1 MTSTSGKIIVFDEIE
16 STQLLAKEYIEQG
29 KSNHGLV
36 IQAKKQIQGKG
47 RLDRSWASP
56 KGGLWMSTILQ
67 KKIPLK
73 YFQGFSVRIGLA
85 ISESLEELLDLPFRV
100 KWPNDLF
107 LKNKKV
113 GGILIDLSSQEIF
126 LKHLILGIGLNV
138 NFKLS
143 SLSDELQKTATTIF
157 HESGKEYS
165 IEKIRDVIL
174 TTQRAIVLQF
184 EKGLLPNI
192 TTLWKERS
200 VSFDST
206 VKVRLKEKVIEGVEK
221 GITLNGDL
229 IIQTSV
235 GEEIISVGEIEQVIG
250 FEG

>member
-47 RLDRSWASP
+47 RLDRIWASP

>member
-1 MTSTSGKIIVFDEIE
+1 MTSTSGKVIVFDEIE
-16 STQLLAKEYIEQG
+16 STQLLAKEYIKQG
-29 KSNHGLV
+29 KSTHGLV
-36 IQAKKQIQGKG
+36 IQAKKQKQGKG
-47 RLDRSWASP
+47 RLDCRWASP
-56 KGGLWMSTILQ
+56 SGGLWMSTILQ

-85 ISESLEELLDLPFRV
+85 ISESLEELLQLPFRV

-113 GGILIDLSSQEIF
+113 GGILIDLSSQDIF
-126 LKHLILGIGLNV
+126 LKHLVLGIGLNV
-138 NFKLS
+138 NFNLS
-143 SLSDELQKTATTIF
+143 SLPDDLQKTATTIYN
-157 HESGKEYS
+157 ESGKEFS
-165 IEKIRDVIL
+165 LDKIRDVII
-174 TTQRAIVLQF
+174 TTQRAIVKQF

-206 VKVRLKEKVIEGVEK
+206 VKIRLKEKVIEGIEK

-229 IIQTSV
+229 IIQTSER
-235 GEEIISVGEIEQVIG
+235 EEIISVGEIEQVIG
-250 FEG
+250 FED

>member
-1 MTSTSGKIIVFDEIE
+1 MTSTIGKVIVFDEIE
-16 STQLLAKEYIEQG
+16 STQLLAKDYIKQG

-36 IQAKKQIQGKG
+36 IQAKKQMQGKG

-56 KGGLWMSTILQ
+56 EGGLWMSTILQ

-113 GGILIDLSSQEIF
+113 GGILIDLSSQDIF

-143 SLSDELQKTATTIF
+143 TLSDELQKTATTIY
-157 HESGKEYS
+157 HETEKEFS
-165 IEKIRDVIL
+165 LEKIRDVIL
-174 TTQRAIVLQF
+174 ATQSAVVLQF

-192 TTLWKERS
+192 TPLWKERS
-200 VSFDST
+200 VSFEST
-206 VKVRLKEKVIEGVEK
+206 IKVRLKEKLIEGVEK
-221 GITLNGDL
+221 GITPNGDL
-229 IIQTSV
+229 IIKTST

-250 FEG
+250 FEI

>member
-1 MTSTSGKIIVFDEIE
+1 MTSTSGKVIVFDEIE
-16 STQLLAKEYIEQG
+16 STQLLAKEYIKQG
-29 KSNHGLV
+29 KSTHGLV

-47 RLDRSWASP
+47 RLDHRWASP
-56 KGGLWMSTILQ
+56 SGGLWMSTILQ

-85 ISESLEELLDLPFRV
+85 ISESLEELLHLPFRV

-113 GGILIDLSSQEIF
+113 GGILIDLSSQDIF
-126 LKHLILGIGLNV
+126 LKHLVLGIGLNV
-138 NFKLS
+138 NFSLS
-143 SLSDELQKTATTIF
+143 SLPEELQKTATTIYN
-157 HESGKEYS
+157 ESGKEFS
-165 IEKIRDVIL
+165 LDKIRDVII

-206 VKVRLKEKVIEGVEK
+206 VKIRLKEKVIEGIEK

-229 IIQTSV
+229 IIQTTER
-235 GEEIISVGEIEQVIG
+235 EEIISVGEIEQVIG
-250 FEG
+250 FED